1 MKFTL
6 NPMPGEAGFIQWK
19 DAMKAL
25 TRLPGGVPK
34 EFRKSV
40 SRVFLIFSRVQL
52 IHFKIGKIIKNL
64 YTDMAQPFSEVYT
77 RHKLRLE

>member
-25 TRLPGGVPK
+25 SRLPGGVPK

-40 SRVFLIFSRVQL
+40 SILRLYSSNPIQIKINLHFSL
-52 IHFKIGKIIKNL
+52 T
-64 YTDMAQPFSEVYT
+64 TDMAKSVAAIHKRHQP
-77 RHKLRLE
+77 RLG

>member
-25 TRLPGGVPK
+25 SRLPGGVPK

-40 SRVFLIFSRVQL
+40 SISSISPTHSTR
-52 IHFKIGKIIKNL
+52 FKLK
-64 YTDMAQPFSEVYT
+64 
-77 RHKLRLE
+77 

>member
-6 NPMPGEAGFIQWK
+6 NPSPGGFAQWK

-25 TRLPGGVPK
+25 ARLPGGVPK

-40 SRVFLIFSRVQL
+40 CILL
-52 IHFKIGKIIKNL
+52 
-64 YTDMAQPFSEVYT
+64 
-77 RHKLRLE
+77 

>member
-25 TRLPGGVPK
+25 ARLPNGVPK

-40 SRVFLIFSRVQL
+40 IKQ
-52 IHFKIGKIIKNL
+52 HYII
-64 YTDMAQPFSEVYT
+64 
-77 RHKLRLE
+77 

>member
-40 SRVFLIFSRVQL
+40 SHYFLINQS
-52 IHFKIGKIIKNL
+52 G
-64 YTDMAQPFSEVYT
+64 
-77 RHKLRLE
+77 

>member
-6 NPMPGEAGFIQWK
+6 DPMPGENGFLQWK

-25 TRLPGGVPK
+25 ARLPGGIPK

-40 SRVFLIFSRVQL
+40 
-52 IHFKIGKIIKNL
+52 IIISK
-64 YTDMAQPFSEVYT
+64 
-77 RHKLRLE
+77 

>member
-6 NPMPGEAGFIQWK
+6 DPMPGENGFLQWK

-25 TRLPGGVPK
+25 ARLPGGIPK

-40 SRVFLIFSRVQL
+40 IIISNNMKFSL
-52 IHFKIGKIIKNL
+52 KLKIIIYVGMVEFIPKI
-64 YTDMAQPFSEVYT
+64 Y
-77 RHKLRLE
+77 

>member
-6 NPMPGEAGFIQWK
+6 NPMPGEAGFVQWK

-25 TRLPGGVPK
+25 SRLPGGVPK

-40 SRVFLIFSRVQL
+40 CIFDFILS
-52 IHFKIGKIIKNL
+52 KNNWAL
-64 YTDMAQPFSEVYT
+64 C
-77 RHKLRLE
+77 

>member
-6 NPMPGEAGFIQWK
+6 NPTPGENGFAQWK

-25 TRLPGGVPK
+25 IRLPGGVPN

-40 SRVFLIFSRVQL
+40 R
-52 IHFKIGKIIKNL
+52 FK
-64 YTDMAQPFSEVYT
+64 F
-77 RHKLRLE
+77 

>member
-1 MKFTL
+1 
-6 NPMPGEAGFIQWK
+6 MPGEAGFVQWK

-40 SRVFLIFSRVQL
+40 SRRIFF
-52 IHFKIGKIIKNL
+52 FKNK
-64 YTDMAQPFSEVYT
+64 
-77 RHKLRLE
+77 

>member
-6 NPMPGEAGFIQWK
+6 NPMPGEAGFVQWK

-40 SRVFLIFSRVQL
+40 SRRIFF
-52 IHFKIGKIIKNL
+52 FKNK
-64 YTDMAQPFSEVYT
+64 
-77 RHKLRLE
+77 

>member
-6 NPMPGEAGFIQWK
+6 NPMPGEAGFLQWK

-25 TRLPGGVPK
+25 VRLPGGVPK

-40 SRVFLIFSRVQL
+40 RFLIACS
-52 IHFKIGKIIKNL
+52 FKNKVLKCL
-64 YTDMAQPFSEVYT
+64 D
-77 RHKLRLE
+77 